1 MQKYGGGR
9 GGGGLQN
16 NLYIVFSRCLPNK
29 ECERGNSTVRSCKT
43 LANIGGS
50 IRVKGATQGVF
61 PINNFMSHKIH
72 LSN

>member
-16 NLYIVFSRCLPNK
+16 NLYLVFSRCLPNE

-43 LANIGGS
+43 LAYIGGS
-50 IRVKGATQGVF
+50 RRVKGATQGVF
-61 PINNFMSHKIH
+61 SHK
-72 LSN
+72 

>member
-1 MQKYGGGR
+1 MQKYCGGR

-16 NLYIVFSRCLPNK
+16 NLYLVFSRCLPNE

-50 IRVKGATQGVF
+50 RRVKGAT
-61 PINNFMSHKIH
+61 
-72 LSN
+72 